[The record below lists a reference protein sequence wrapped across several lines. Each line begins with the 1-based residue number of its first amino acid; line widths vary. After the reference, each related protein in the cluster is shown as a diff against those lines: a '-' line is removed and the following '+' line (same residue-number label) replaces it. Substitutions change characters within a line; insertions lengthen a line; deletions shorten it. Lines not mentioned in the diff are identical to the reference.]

1 MDPEIKPLIQN
12 DPQPVSP
19 VQLTDVVGSNNPTPK
34 STAPKPKLPKKTL
47 YLYVG
52 LGFLAVFVIGL
63 VVSAQ
68 AKFARFQN
76 SKNVAVVP
84 VSPSPTPVASIEE
97 EVVDEPSP
105 SPSVKPS
112 PSPSPKVSPSVK
124 PSVSPSP
131 SLSPSPSPTPTV
143 IVDNTFTCG
152 TYSGDSYPALP
163 AYGKTPLSVTLYPS
177 GGTSGGISLT
187 GFEWDFDGDGVW
199 EGGVSAS
206 KVGRTY
212 DKSATFNPKF
222 RAKGNNGAVGPTCT
236 YPYPVVAGGSTAYEN
251 DILMVDK
258 LSVEVTISKSKNNY
272 TFNGSLAKYNNDAS
286 TIYVPFVIISTKK
299 DARAIVTSYAN
310 NTAGGNYGA
319 TTGTPY
325 MDSGTAYYTQLWVS
339 KTIANGTYEGTM
351 KIQYKD
357 PSGVTSYDATNA
369 TYKIT
374 VTD

>member
-12 DPQPVSP
+12 NPQPVLP
-19 VQLTDVVGSNNPTPK
+19 VQPTEVVSSNNPTPA
-34 STAPKPKLPKKTL
+34 SSVPKPKLPKKTL

-52 LGFLAVFVIGL
+52 LGFLALFVVGL

-76 SKNVAVVP
+76 SQNVAVVP
-84 VSPSPTPVASIEE
+84 ASPSPTPEPSV
-97 EVVDEPSP
+97 EVVEEEPSP

-124 PSVSPSP
+124 PSASPSP
-131 SLSPSPSPTPTV
+131 SLSPSPNPTPTV

-152 TYSGDSYPALP
+152 TYSGDTYPPMP
-163 AYGKTPLSVTLYPS
+163 AYGKTPLYVTLFPS
-177 GGTSGGISLT
+177 GGTSGDISLA

-222 RAKGNNGAVGPTCT
+222 RAKGNNGVVGPTCS
-236 YPYPVVAGGSTAYEN
+236 YPYPVISGGSTTYEN

-258 LSVEVTISKSKNNY
+258 LSVETTISKSKNNY
-272 TFNGSLAKYNNDAS
+272 TFTGQLSKLNNDAS
-286 TIYVPFVIISTKK
+286 AIYVPFVIISTKK
-299 DARAIVTSYAN
+299 DARAIVTSITN

-319 TTGTPY
+319 TTGTAS

>member
-1 MDPEIKPLIQN
+1 MDPEIKPLITSET
-12 DPQPVSP
+12 PVTLPANSESVIPP
-19 VQLTDVVGSNNPTPK
+19 VATEPVPELAKKT
-34 STAPKPKLPKKTL
+34 LPKKTL
-47 YLYVG
+47 YLYAG
-52 LGFLAVFVIGL
+52 LGIAAALVIGL

-68 AKFARFQN
+68 AKFARYQ
-76 SKNVAVVP
+76 SSQIAALASPPSTVA
-84 VSPSPTPVASIEE
+84 PTPKVEPEPTEE
-97 EVVDEPSP
+97 PEPSP
-105 SPSVKPS
+105 SIK

-131 SLSPSPSPTPTV
+131 SLSPSPSPTSTV

-163 AYGKTPLSVTLYPS
+163 AYGKTPLYVTLYPS
-177 GGTSGGISLT
+177 GGTSGEISLA

-212 DKSATFNPKF
+212 DKSATYNPKF
-222 RAKGNNGAVGPTCT
+222 RAKGNNGAVGPTCS
-236 YPYPVVAGGSTAYEN
+236 YPYSVVSGGSTAYEN

-258 LSVEVTISKSKNNY
+258 LSVEVTVSKSKNNH
-272 TFNGSLAKYNNDAS
+272 TFTGQLAKFNNDPS
-286 TIYVPFVIISTKK
+286 TIYVPFVVISTKK
-299 DARAIVTSYAN
+299 DARAIVTSITN

-319 TTGTPY
+319 TVGNPY

-339 KTIANGTYEGTM
+339 KTISNGTYEGTM

>member
-12 DPQPVSP
+12 DPQPTPVVSNPDPDLPLNP
-19 VQLTDVVGSNNPTPK
+19 VVPASSTPK
-34 STAPKPKLPKKTL
+34 SKLDKKTL

-52 LGFLAVFVIGL
+52 LGALALFVIGL

-76 SKNVAVVP
+76 SQNVAVTP
-84 VSPSPTPVASIEE
+84 ASPSPTPTASIAPVEE
-97 EVVDEPSP
+97 DPSP
-105 SPSVKPS
+105 SPSIKPS
-112 PSPSPKVSPSVK
+112 PSPSPKVSPSIK
-124 PSVSPSP
+124 PSP

-143 IVDNTFTCG
+143 VVDNTFTCG
-152 TYSGDSYPALP
+152 TYSGDTYPLMP
-163 AYGKTPLSVTLYPS
+163 AYGKTPLYVTLFPS
-177 GGTSGGISLT
+177 GGTSGGISLA

-222 RAKGNNGAVGPTCT
+222 RAKGNNGAVGPTCS

-258 LSVEVTISKSKNNY
+258 LNVETTISKSKNNY
-272 TFNGSLAKYNNDAS
+272 TFTGQLSKLNNDDSA
-286 TIYVPFVIISTKK
+286 IYVPFVIISTKK
-299 DARAIVTSYAN
+299 EARTIATSITN

-319 TTGTPY
+319 TIGTPH
-325 MDSGTAYYTQLWVS
+325 MEPGTAYYTQLWIS
-339 KTIANGTYEGTM
+339 KNIANGTYEGTM

-357 PSGVTSYDATNA
+357 ASGVTTYDATNA
-369 TYKIT
+369 TYKII

>member
-1 MDPEIKPLIQN
+1 MDPELKPLITTDPPVNLNTPPTEATPVSN
-12 DPQPVSP
+12 DPADA
-19 VQLTDVVGSNNPTPK
+19 TD
-34 STAPKPKLPKKTL
+34 LPKKSLDKKML
-47 YLYVG
+47 YLYIG
-52 LGFLAVFVIGL
+52 LGTAVLLVIGL

-68 AKFARFQN
+68 AKFARFQD
-76 SKNVAVVP
+76 SQNVAVVP
-84 VSPSPTPVASIEE
+84 VSPSPTPAPSV
-97 EVVDEPSP
+97 EVVEEEPSP
-105 SPSVKPS
+105 SPTVKPS

-124 PSVSPSP
+124 PSP

-163 AYGKTPLSVTLYPS
+163 AYGKTPLYVTLYPS

-222 RAKGNNGAVGPTCT
+222 RAKGNNGAVGPTCS
-236 YPYPVVAGGSTAYEN
+236 YPYPVVAGGSTGYEN

-258 LSVEVTISKSKNNY
+258 LNVETTISKSKNNH
-272 TFNGSLAKYNNDAS
+272 TFSGSLAKYNND
-286 TIYVPFVIISTKK
+286 TNNIYVPFVIISTKK
-299 DARAIVTSYAN
+299 EARTLVTSYIN

-319 TTGTPY
+319 TAGNPH
-325 MDSGTAYYTQLWVS
+325 MDSGTAYHTQLWVT